1 MDVLIFLAL
10 AMCLICV
17 VERLDHHLRIR
28 NGPREGDGTDLRW
41 VAPAKDIDPAC
52 GRVVTTDKAKASVY
66 DGHVYYFCSRECRE
80 VFEAAPQSYLNEG
93 TEHSHA

>member
-1 MDVLIFLAL
+1 MEVLIFLAL

-17 VERLDHHLRIR
+17 VERLNYHLRIG
-28 NGPREGDGTDLRW
+28 NVPWEGDRTSFRW
-41 VAPAKDIDPAC
+41 VAPAKDIDRAC
-52 GRVVTTDKAKASVY
+52 GRVVTTDKAKSSVY

-80 VFEAAPQSYLNEG
+80 VFEAAPQFYLNEG